1 MKGDFNMIYYVYCK
15 VCDYD
20 DKFLVK
26 ADTSKE
32 AINKVY
38 KHYKNTGV
46 AGFRGLD
53 ENGYYAILKNR
64 IKANKVDELLKNKDI
79 CGMI

>member
-1 MKGDFNMIYYVYCK
+1 MIYYVYCE

-32 AINKVY
+32 AIDKVY

-53 ENGYYAILKNR
+53 ECGYCAIPKNR
-64 IKANKVDELLKNKDI
+64 IKAIKLDKLLKTKSI
-79 CGMI
+79 CEVI